1 VRCRASRHSIH
12 GHVTAGR
19 RGYHPTMAGTP
30 LDDVSKTL
38 QDVAIVGVGLGVIA
52 FQRAQVRRQELR
64 KGLGRLTTLA
74 AEQAQLVEERLGAL
88 RGGSSQSAR

>member
-1 VRCRASRHSIH
+1 
-12 GHVTAGR
+12 
-19 RGYHPTMAGTP
+19 MAGTP